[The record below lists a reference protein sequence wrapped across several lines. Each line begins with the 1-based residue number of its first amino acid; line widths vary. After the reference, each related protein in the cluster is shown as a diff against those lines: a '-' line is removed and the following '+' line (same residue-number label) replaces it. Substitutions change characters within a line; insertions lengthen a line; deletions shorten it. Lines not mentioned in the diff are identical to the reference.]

1 MKGRLFDA
9 SAVVNIIVNRGS
21 EATKLLKN
29 HIILDLTIYE
39 VGNSIWKLYYLE
51 KKITY
56 EEACKFLRLFLS
68 LTQRMTILSID
79 GIEENVKKHS
89 VEKGL
94 TFYDA
99 SYVAV
104 SENQNLLL
112 VTDDDRL
119 AKVASKHGKVMP
131 SDNL

>member
-9 SAVVNIIVNRGS
+9 SAVINIIVNRGS

-39 VGNSIWKLYYLE
+39 VGNSIWKLCYLE
-51 KKITY
+51 KKITH

-68 LTQRMTILSID
+68 LTQHMTILSID

>member
-1 MKGRLFDA
+1 
-9 SAVVNIIVNRGS
+9 
-21 EATKLLKN
+21 
-29 HIILDLTIYE
+29 
-39 VGNSIWKLYYLE
+39 
-51 KKITY
+51 
-56 EEACKFLRLFLS
+56 
-68 LTQRMTILSID
+68 MTILSID

>member
-9 SAVVNIIVNRGS
+9 SAVVNIMVNRGS
-21 EATKLLKN
+21 EATKFLKN
-29 HIILDLTIYE
+29 HRILDLTIYE
-39 VGNSIWKLYYLE
+39 VGNSIWKLCYLE
-51 KKITY
+51 KITY
-56 EEACKFLRLFLS
+56 DEACKFLRLFLS
-68 LTQRMTILSID
+68 LAQHMTILSID

-112 VTDDDRL
+112 VTDDDGL
-119 AKVASKHGKVMP
+119 AKVASKHGKVMT
-131 SDNL
+131 SDDL

>member
-21 EATKLLKN
+21 EATKLLGN
-29 HIILDLTIYE
+29 YIILDLTIYE
-39 VGNSIWKLYYLE
+39 VGNSIWRLCYLE

-56 EEACKFLRLFLS
+56 DEACKFLKSFLS
-68 LTQRMTILSID
+68 LTQHMMVLSIN
-79 GIEENVKKHS
+79 GIEENAKKYS
-89 VEKGL
+89 LEKGL

-119 AKVASKHGKVMP
+119 AKVASKHVKVMP